1 MQSTSFHGSE
11 RQTKNSEKLKLSFG
25 KKLNF
30 SSFKRFN
37 LKYQAQISNQT
48 FSKPL
53 TAFNSKSSPETS
65 WYLHLHDF
73 WKRLVTSY
81 YVVLFPILR
90 QYLGMIF

>member
-11 RQTKNSEKLKLSFG
+11 RQTKNSKKLKLSFG
-25 KKLNF
+25 EKLNF

-81 YVVLFPILR
+81 LFCYV
-90 QYLGMIF
+90 QY